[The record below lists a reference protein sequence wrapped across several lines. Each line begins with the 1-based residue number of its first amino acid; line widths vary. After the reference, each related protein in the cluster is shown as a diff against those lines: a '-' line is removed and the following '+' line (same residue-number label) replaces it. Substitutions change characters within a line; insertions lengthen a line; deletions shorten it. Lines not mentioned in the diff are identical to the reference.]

1 MKTKRISTLPA
12 PIAAFHFAAS
22 PEFLASK
29 EFAAL
34 PRAMRLRIREA
45 TLINPSPVQPTRDA
59 NSNRVRTQLDCDLN
73 MQSAPFID
81 DSAYYGMNNIDPGF
95 DLDGAQEFNDSD
107 GSDELSGLTVVD
119 PGHGN
124 IRRWLKGYDIL

>member
-1 MKTKRISTLPA
+1 MNTKRISTPT
-12 PIAAFHFAAS
+12 AAFHFAAS

-45 TLINPSPVQPTRDA
+45 TLINPTPKQTTRDA
-59 NSNRVRTQLDCDLN
+59 RSNRVRTQLDCDLN
-73 MQSAPFID
+73 MQSTPVID

-107 GSDELSGLTVVD
+107 GSDELSGLTIID

-124 IRRWLKGYDIL
+124 IRRWLKGYDII

>member
-1 MKTKRISTLPA
+1 MNTKRNPSLT
-12 PIAAFHFAAS
+12 AAFHFAAS

-45 TLINPSPVQPTRDA
+45 TLINPSHSPKQPTRDT
-59 NSNRVRTQLDCDLN
+59 RPTRTQLDTDTN
-73 MQSAPFID
+73 RPFID

-107 GSDELSGLTVVD
+107 GSDELFGLTIID

-124 IRRWLKGYDIL
+124 IRRWLKGYDII

>member
-1 MKTKRISTLPA
+1 M
-12 PIAAFHFAAS
+12 
-22 PEFLASK
+22 
-29 EFAAL
+29 

-45 TLINPSPVQPTRDA
+45 TLINPTPKQTTRDTHT
-59 NSNRVRTQLDCDLN
+59 SRTQLDTDTN
-73 MQSAPFID
+73 RPFID

-107 GSDELSGLTVVD
+107 GSDELFGLTIID

-124 IRRWLKGYDIL
+124 IRRWLKGYDII

>member
-1 MKTKRISTLPA
+1 MNTKRRSSFPA
-12 PIAAFHFAAS
+12 PVAAFHFAAS

-45 TLINPSPVQPTRDA
+45 TLINPTPKQTARDT
-59 NSNRVRTQLDCDLN
+59 RTQLDLDQCI
-73 MQSAPFID
+73 PYID
-81 DSAYYGMNNIDPGF
+81 DSAYYGMNNIDPDF
-95 DLDGAQEFNDSD
+95 DIDGAQEFNDSD
-107 GSDELSGLTVVD
+107 GSDDLFGLTIVD

-124 IRRWLKGYDIL
+124 IRRWLKGYDIV

>member
-1 MKTKRISTLPA
+1 MNTKRNPSLT
-12 PIAAFHFAAS
+12 AAFHFAAS

-45 TLINPSPVQPTRDA
+45 TLINPSHSPKQPTRDA
-59 NSNRVRTQLDCDLN
+59 NSTRTQLDCDL
-73 MQSAPFID
+73 ARPFID

-95 DLDGAQEFNDSD
+95 DIDGAQEFNDSD
-107 GSDELSGLTVVD
+107 GSDELFGLTIID

-124 IRRWLKGYDIL
+124 IRRWLKGYDII